1 LFTNVQRLAAAL
13 GITKGAVSQTLR
25 RLELKGLIR
34 KGSDPRAGRHV
45 IPILTDEGRRLHA
58 KLRVRTGRF
67 RRALVRDAEA
77 LGPAERDLLV
87 RFLERT
93 VERLRLLQ
101 AAPRRTSAGR
111 RGGRSRSHAHRHPHW
126 LGGDQPLP
134 GRRERAASAF
144 GQELPSFTQGD
155 IDVEERVTRAELE
168 LWTGPLRNHL
178 ATAVDVVLA
187 QAGGASPDAVFL
199 TGGTSRIPSVRRLF
213 AERFGEA
220 RLCETDAFTSVVA
233 GLGRIAGMPPSR

>member
-1 LFTNVQRLAAAL
+1 MNPAGAYEALGKLINAVVFLEKRPFRLSPGEVLFPSEVHMLDAVHDLAGANVQRLAAAL

-111 RGGRSRSHAHRHPHW
+111 RGGRSRSH
-126 LGGDQPLP
+126 
-134 GRRERAASAF
+134 
-144 GQELPSFTQGD
+144 
-155 IDVEERVTRAELE
+155 
-168 LWTGPLRNHL
+168 
-178 ATAVDVVLA
+178 
-187 QAGGASPDAVFL
+187 GA
-199 TGGTSRIPSVRRLF
+199 
-213 AERFGEA
+213 
-220 RLCETDAFTSVVA
+220 
-233 GLGRIAGMPPSR
+233 